1 LKYLTVY
8 VVDGRK
14 LVKLAAVGLSG
25 FIQLGVVIGFRL
37 GAAGLEGPG
46 STASGLV
53 MVKKGGR
60 PAMTPPGLNDPALLS
75 GGFASPVPEVPRKRV
90 GRVLRQIWWISVPIW
105 SLGLLSCVP
114 FLAFGVI
121 QRRKRDWV
129 VFAAYLAATV
139 ALIIAGALVNT
150 DSGWNDAQA
159 VLVVALGICAAIHAG
174 VLFRPGRAQSPR
186 VSAGRHRNQEAVQIA
201 RSRIERR
208 NDARRMVRT
217 NPVLARELRIGRP
230 DLPREYDDGGL
241 IDVNRVH
248 GAVLAAHLGL
258 SPEEA
263 TNVLVA
269 RDKLGRF
276 ANADELCDVT
286 QLSPRR
292 VDELRDL
299 MIFT

>member
-1 LKYLTVY
+1 
-8 VVDGRK
+8 
-14 LVKLAAVGLSG
+14 
-25 FIQLGVVIGFRL
+25 
-37 GAAGLEGPG
+37 
-46 STASGLV
+46 
-53 MVKKGGR
+53 
-60 PAMTPPGLNDPALLS
+60 MTPPGLNDAELLS
-75 GGFASPVPEVPRKRV
+75 GGLASPVPEVPKKRA
-90 GRVLRQIWWISVPIW
+90 GRVLRQIWWTSVPIW
-105 SLGLLSCVP
+105 SFGLLSCVP

-121 QRRKRDWV
+121 QRRQRDWV

-139 ALIIAGALVNT
+139 ALIVAGALVNA
-150 DSGWNDAQA
+150 DSGWDEARA
-159 VLVVALGICAAIHAG
+159 GLVVALGTCAAIHACI
-174 VLFRPGRAQSPR
+174 LFRPGRAQPLR
-186 VSAGRHRNQEAVQIA
+186 VSAGRQRNEEAVQIA

-208 NDARRMVRT
+208 NSARRMVQT

-248 GAVLAAHLGL
+248 GAVLAAQLGL

-263 TNVLVA
+263 TAVLVA

-276 ANADELCDVT
+276 ASADELCDVT